1 MVTQNTQSRHAR
13 NMSFRKIYFRL
24 ISLSLTLVLT
34 TCREVETADTFSKM
48 TVTPSPVVVQDV
60 VQKNPPP
67 NWSGSLRFMSL
78 GLNDGLSQSTV
89 LVTLQDRFGF
99 LWIGT
104 EDGLNRYDGYMFKIF
119 RPDLNN
125 PDSISD
131 RWITSLYEDS
141 QGYLWIGT
149 RQGGLNRYD
158 FETGK
163 FTYYLHNPLNQES
176 ISSNYITSILGNEKG
191 ELWIGTNV
199 GLNVLV
205 PQTGTFKHFY
215 SDPENPST
223 VSSNLITTLFEDSR
237 GILWIGTEDGR
248 LNRFN
253 SATDSFLS
261 YATDPRSEPVTRGNS
276 VQGIVEDRNG
286 DLWVATYKGL
296 HRFEPGEN
304 TFSHY
309 HHAKNDPS
317 SLASDTVLSL
327 YNDRSETLWIGTGKG
342 LDRFDPKNDSF
353 VHYQHNPSDQ
363 TSLDSNIIL
372 SIYEDRGGVLWIGT
386 FDGGLNK
393 YNKEQSKFA
402 YYHNE
407 PNNPNRLS
415 ANHIS
420 PIFADPRGLVWIG
433 TYGGGLNSFNPRLN
447 LFTHYL
453 HNPENP
459 NSLPSNE
466 IHSLYVDKTN
476 TLWVGT
482 ENALSRRNPSSVNFI
497 RYNND
502 PQNPESF
509 IGGSVEAILQDSEG
523 LFWIGTSDGLELLD
537 TSSGKFVHYQY
548 SPTKSNTI
556 SGNFVTCL
564 YEDHDGTLWIG
575 TFDSGLNKFDR
586 ETSTFVR
593 YQRDR
598 DDSQSL
604 SDNSVSAI
612 YQDTKNRLWIAT
624 AGGGLNLYHPET
636 NTFQQYTEKNG
647 LPNNVIYG
655 ILEDELGRLWLSTNF
670 GISRFDLETD
680 TFRNYTVSD
689 GLQSN
694 EFNTG
699 AYAKGLDGR
708 MYFGGINGMNT
719 FYPSEIKDNTYASP
733 VVLTSFTPGG
743 NTDPGLPQTEKLTDI
758 TIGWPNNNFAFVI
771 ASLSYA
777 DPNRNQYAYKLE
789 GFDSDWNYIGTSR
802 EGRYTN
808 LSGGTYTLR
817 FMGTNND
824 GIWNEGNQTVQ
835 ITVVPPYWQT
845 WPFRTLVTLSVIALG
860 IVFYGIRVR
869 NIQNQN
875 LQLEHTVQERTRAL
889 QKRNEEMEALYSG
902 DEKIIR
908 ALTLDQ
914 VFHAIV
920 NVAVN
925 MLHADRSL
933 VFTWDE
939 KRTWVAPRV
948 SHGFMEET
956 LKVLH
961 FAKEE
966 GFVRQVLATE
976 SSIVLHDLKSE
987 GLRPEVR
994 AAIKA
999 EGILS
1004 FVHLP
1009 IIVNNVIIGI
1019 FSIGFIQPNAITDDK
1034 VRLFTALVHRAALS
1048 IENMQLFEQTKELAV
1063 IEERNRVARDLHDS
1077 AKQKAF
1083 AALAQL
1089 GTVSGILSRDPSNA
1103 KFHLNEA
1110 ENLVYEVIQEL
1121 TFLIQEMYPMALKE
1135 KGLATTLREYIFEW
1149 ENRNGVTINLHIEN
1163 PKRMKLET
1171 EQAIY
1176 RIIQE
1181 TLANVARHSQ
1191 AVHVGVSLVFNAQ
1204 TVQVIVS
1211 DDGIGFDVKCKANGM
1226 GLRTIKE
1233 RVESI
1238 GGEVSIISAPGEGTK
1253 VIITIPFN
1261 DVA

>member
-1 MVTQNTQSRHAR
+1 MKAAKSRIRALRFGIINLIVGLVIYSCNGLDTANTQTQ
-13 NMSFRKIYFRL
+13 IP
-24 ISLSLTLVLT
+24 
-34 TCREVETADTFSKM
+34 
-48 TVTPSPVVVQDV
+48 VTPPVVVAKEPIPQDL
-60 VQKNPPP
+60 KP
-67 NWSGSLRFMSL
+67 NWSGSLRFLNL
-78 GLNDGLSQSTV
+78 GLKDGMSQSTV

-104 EDGLNRYDGYMFKIF
+104 EDGLNRYDGYTFKIF

-163 FTYYLHNPLNQES
+163 FTYYLNKPLDQES
-176 ISSNYITSILGNEKG
+176 ISSNHVTSILENSKG
-191 ELWIGTNV
+191 ELWIGTKA
-199 GLNVLV
+199 GLNILDRE
-205 PQTGTFKHFY
+205 TGTFKRVY
-215 SDPENPST
+215 SDPEDSLT
-223 VSSNLITTLFEDSR
+223 ISSNLITALFEDSR

-253 SATDSFLS
+253 SATASFLS
-261 YATDPRSEPVTRGNS
+261 YATDPRSEPVTRGNNIR
-276 VQGIVEDRNG
+276 GIVEDQNG
-286 DLWVATYKGL
+286 HLWVASYKGL

-304 TFSHY
+304 TFFHY
-309 HHAKNDPS
+309 RHAKDDPS
-317 SLASDTVLSL
+317 SLVSDTVLSL
-327 YNDRSETLWIGTGKG
+327 YIDPSATLWIGTDKG
-342 LDRFDPKNDSF
+342 LDRFDPRTNSF

-393 YNKEQSKFA
+393 YNKGQSKFA

-407 PNNPNRLS
+407 PSNPNSLS

-420 PIFADPRGLVWIG
+420 PIFVDSRGLVWIG
-433 TYGGGLNSFNPRLN
+433 TYGGGLNSFNPHLG
-447 LFTHYL
+447 LFTHYR
-453 HNPENP
+453 HDPENP
-459 NSLPSNE
+459 TSLPSNE
-466 IHSLYVDKTN
+466 IHSIYADKAG

-482 ENALSRRNPSSVNFI
+482 ENALSRRNPSSANFI
-497 RYNND
+497 HYTNN

-509 IGGSVEAILQDSEG
+509 IGGSVEAIFQDSRG
-523 LFWIGTSDGLELLD
+523 LFWIGTSEGLELLD
-537 TSSGKFVHYQY
+537 TSSGKFKHYQY

-556 SGNFVTCL
+556 SGNYITCI
-564 YEDHDGTLWIG
+564 YEDKDGTLWVG

-586 ETSTFVR
+586 ETGTFVR
-593 YQRDR
+593 YQRNR
-598 DDSQSL
+598 DDPYSL
-604 SDNSVSAI
+604 SDNSILAI
-612 YQDTKNRLWIAT
+612 YQDTQDRLWIAT

-670 GISRFDLETD
+670 GISRFDPETD

-699 AYAKGLDGR
+699 AYAKGLDDR
-708 MYFGGINGMNT
+708 MYFGGIHGLNA
-719 FYPSEIKDNTYASP
+719 FYPSEVKNNTYASP

-743 NTDPGLPQTEKLTDI
+743 NFDPELPQTEELTEI

-789 GFDSDWNYIGTSR
+789 GFDNDWIYIGTSR

-824 GIWNEGNQTVQ
+824 GIWNEGTQTVQ

-845 WPFRTLVTLSVIALG
+845 WTFRILIALSVIALG
-860 IVFYGIRVR
+860 IILYGLRVR

-875 LQLEHTVQERTRAL
+875 LQLEHTVQERTKAL
-889 QKRNEEMEALYSG
+889 QKRKEEMEALYSG

-914 VFHAIV
+914 VFQAIV

-925 MLHADRSL
+925 MLHADRSV

-939 KRTWVAPRV
+939 KHTRVVPRV
-948 SHGFMEET
+948 SHGFMEDT

-961 FAKEE
+961 FTREE
-966 GFVRQVLATE
+966 GFINQALEMQDT
-976 SSIVLHDLKSE
+976 IVVHDIE
-987 GLRPEVR
+987 FEELRPEVR
-994 AAIKA
+994 TAIES

-1009 IIVNNVIIGI
+1009 IIANNVIIGI
-1019 FSIGFIQPNAITDDK
+1019 FNVSFTQPNAITEDT
-1034 VRLFTALVHRAALS
+1034 VRLFAALVQRAALS

-1089 GTVSGILSRDPSNA
+1089 GTVNGILSRDPSNA
-1103 KFHLNEA
+1103 QFHLNEA

-1135 KGLATTLREYIFEW
+1135 KGLAVTLREYVFEW
-1149 ENRNGVTINLHIEN
+1149 ENRNGVMIDLHIEN
-1163 PKRMKLET
+1163 PKRMQLET

-1191 AVHVGVSLVFNAQ
+1191 SENVGVSLLFNKEI
-1204 TVQVIVS
+1204 VKVIVS
-1211 DDGIGFDVKCKANGM
+1211 DDGVGFDVKHKANGM

-1233 RVESI
+1233 RAESV
-1238 GGEVSIISAPGEGTK
+1238 GGEASILSSPGKGTK
-1253 VIITIPFN
+1253 IAITIPFN
-1261 DVA
+1261 DGS

>member
-1 MVTQNTQSRHAR
+1 MKMIDSKLRY
-13 NMSFRKIYFRL
+13 KL
-24 ISLSLTLVLT
+24 LSLALGLMLT
-34 TCREVETADTFSKM
+34 SCNRLATADTQDQ
-48 TVTPSPVVVQDV
+48 VTLTPLAVAIQEVAPKDS
-60 VQKNPPP
+60 NPD
-67 NWSGSLRFMSL
+67 WSGSLRFINL
-78 GLNDGLSQSTV
+78 GLKDGLSQSTV
-89 LVTLQDRFGF
+89 PVTLQDRFGF

-104 EDGLNRYDGYMFKIF
+104 EDGLNRYDGYTFKIF
-119 RPDLNN
+119 RPDMNN

-163 FTYYLHNPLNQES
+163 FTYYLNNPLDQES
-176 ISSNYITSILGNEKG
+176 ISSNYVTAILENEKG

-199 GLNVLV
+199 GLNILDR
-205 PQTGTFKHFY
+205 QTGTFKHFY
-215 SDPENPST
+215 SDPEDSST
-223 VSSNLITTLFEDSR
+223 ISSNLVTTLFEDSR
-237 GILWIGTEDGR
+237 GILWIGTEDGK

-261 YATDPRSEPVTRGNS
+261 YATNPRNESVTRGDS
-276 VQGIVEDRNG
+276 IRGIVEDRNG
-286 DLWVATYKGL
+286 DLWVASYRGL

-309 HHAKNDPS
+309 RYSKNNLS
-317 SLASDTVLSL
+317 SLTSNMVLSL
-327 YNDRSETLWIGTGKG
+327 YYDRSETLWIGTDNG
-342 LDRFDPKNDSF
+342 LDRFDPKTDGF
-353 VHYQHNPSDQ
+353 VHYQHNASDP

-393 YNKEQSKFA
+393 YNKGQSKFA

-407 PNNPNRLS
+407 PNTPNSLS
-415 ANHIS
+415 ANHVS
-420 PIFADPRGLVWIG
+420 PIFADSHGLIWIG

-447 LFTHYL
+447 LFTHFL
-453 HNPENP
+453 HDPENP

-466 IHSLYVDKTN
+466 IHSVFVDKTS

-497 RYNND
+497 RYDHN
-502 PQNPESF
+502 PKNPESF
-509 IGGSVEAILQDSEG
+509 IGGSVEAIFQDSKG
-523 LFWIGTSDGLELLD
+523 LFWVGTSEGLELLD
-537 TSSGKFVHYQY
+537 TSSGKFTHFQY
-548 SPTKSNTI
+548 SPTKSDTI
-556 SGNFVTCL
+556 SGNYITCL
-564 YEDHDGTLWIG
+564 YEDRDGTLWVG
-575 TFDSGLNKFDR
+575 TFDSGLNSFDR
-586 ETSTFVR
+586 ETDTFVR
-593 YQRDR
+593 YQRNR

-612 YQDTKNRLWIAT
+612 YQDTKDRLWIAT

-636 NTFQQYTEKNG
+636 HTFQHYTEKDG

-670 GISRFDLETD
+670 GISRFNPETN

-708 MYFGGINGMNT
+708 MYFGGINGLNT
-719 FYPSEIKDNTYASP
+719 FYPAEVKDNTYASP
-733 VVLTSFTPGG
+733 VTLTSFTPGG
-743 NTDPGLPQTEKLTDI
+743 ETDPNLPQTEKLSEI
-758 TIGWPNNNFAFVI
+758 TLGWPNNNFSFVI

-789 GFDSDWNYIGTSR
+789 GFDSDWIYIGTSR

-824 GIWNEGNQTVQ
+824 GIWNEGLQTVR
-835 ITVVPPYWQT
+835 ITVIPPYWQT
-845 WPFRTLVTLSVIALG
+845 WAFRILVALSVIALG
-860 IVFYGIRVR
+860 IVFYGLRVR
-869 NIQNQN
+869 SIQNQN
-875 LQLEHTVQERTRAL
+875 LQLEHTVQERTKAL

-925 MLHADRSL
+925 MLHADRSV
-933 VFTWDE
+933 VFTLDE
-939 KRTWVAPRV
+939 KRTCVEPRV

-961 FAKEE
+961 FTREE
-966 GFVRQVLATE
+966 SFVRQVLSTE
-976 SSIVLHDLKSE
+976 NTVEVHDIKSE
-987 GLRPEVR
+987 ELRPEVK
-994 AAIKA
+994 AAIEA

-1004 FVHLP
+1004 LVNLP
-1009 IIVNNVIIGI
+1009 IIVNNEIVGI
-1019 FSIGFIQPNAITDDK
+1019 FSVSFTQPNAITDDT
-1034 VRLFTALVHRAALS
+1034 VRLFTALVRRAALS

-1063 IEERNRVARDLHDS
+1063 IEERTRVARDLHDS

-1089 GTVSGILSRDPSNA
+1089 GTVNGILNRDPSNA
-1103 KFHLNEA
+1103 QFHLNEA

-1135 KGLATTLREYIFEW
+1135 KGLATTLREYVFEW
-1149 ENRNGVTINLHIEN
+1149 ENRTGITVNLHIEN
-1163 PKRMKLET
+1163 PKRMELET

-1181 TLANVARHSQ
+1181 SLANVARHSQ
-1191 AVHVGVSLVFNAQ
+1191 AVLVKVSLVFNAE

-1211 DDGIGFDVKCKANGM
+1211 DDGVGFDVKHKAIGM

-1233 RVESI
+1233 RAESV
-1238 GGEVSIISAPGEGTK
+1238 GGEASVISTLGEGTK
-1253 VIITIPFN
+1253 VIIAIPSN
-1261 DVA
+1261 E